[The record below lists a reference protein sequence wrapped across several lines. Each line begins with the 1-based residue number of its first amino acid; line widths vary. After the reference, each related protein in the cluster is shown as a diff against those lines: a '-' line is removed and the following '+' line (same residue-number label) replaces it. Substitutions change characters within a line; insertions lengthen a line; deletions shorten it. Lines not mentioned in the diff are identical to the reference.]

1 MKNLVKVAFVA
12 LCVSMMAVSCAPK
25 TEEGAATTDSTV
37 TTTAAPAAAEAAPA
51 DTTVK
56 TETAK

>member
-12 LCVSMMAVSCAPK
+12 ICVSMMAVSCAPK
-25 TEEGAATTDSTV
+25 TEEGAATTTDSTV
-37 TTTAAPAAAEAAPA
+37 TTAAPAAAAAPA